1 MYRLVSF
8 VLFRFF
14 KWIES
19 KLNELKQAI
28 NNICIYFIKIVS
40 QKKKEIWA
48 RFKKKNKFVFVLE
61 GSVAKS

>member
-19 KLNELKQAI
+19 KLNELNQAI
-28 NNICIYFIKIVS
+28 NNICVYFIKVVS
-40 QKKKEIWA
+40 
-48 RFKKKNKFVFVLE
+48 KKNK
-61 GSVAKS
+61 KNK

>member
-19 KLNELKQAI
+19 KLNELNQAI

-40 QKKKEIWA
+40 QKKNEIWA

-61 GSVAKS
+61 GSVAES